1 MRFEDILGLQHL
13 KNHLVS
19 SVENNR
25 VAHAQLFTGSI
36 GSGTLPIAIAFA
48 RTLMIKYSSPLK
60 IDRISRSFD
69 QLTHP
74 DLHFVYPINNTTSS
88 PKKPNSQDFI
98 TDWRSFLSHS
108 PYQNL
113 YDWYQKV
120 GIEKKQGN
128 INVDEAAH
136 IVKLLS
142 LKSYEGGPKVMIIWC
157 ADKMNTAASNK
168 LLKLI
173 EEPPNNTY
181 FILIT
186 DSPEDILQTIRSRCQ
201 RLDFP
206 PIGEADIVKGL
217 SSKFN
222 LTKSEALKIAHQAD
236 GSFSKA
242 VHLAEHNSDDELFE
256 KWFITWVRSA
266 FRAKGNKHVVT
277 DLLDWSDQLSR
288 ESRETQKRF
297 LIYCIQFFRQ
307 ALLSNY
313 KVDSLVYLTPYDSKF
328 KFNKFSEFI
337 SGANIIDI
345 FKVLEDASFHIE
357 RNGNA
362 KMIFS
367 DLSFQLTRLLHKK

>member
-19 SVENNR
+19 SVQNNR

-36 GSGTLPIAIAFA
+36 GSGTLPMAIAFA
-48 RTLMIKYSSPLK
+48 RTLMIQYSSPSK
-60 IDRISRSFD
+60 GDRISRSFD

-74 DLHFVYPINNTTSS
+74 DLHFVYPINTTSS
-88 PKKPNSQDFI
+88 SSKKPNSLDFI
-98 TDWRSFLSHS
+98 YEWRSFVSQN
-108 PYQNL
+108 PYQSL

-142 LKSYEGGPKVMIIWC
+142 LKSFEGGPKVMIIWC

-206 PIGEADIVKGL
+206 PIGEADIIKGL
-217 SSKFN
+217 VSKFGI
-222 LTKSEALKIAHQAD
+222 TESEALKIAYQAD

-242 VHLAEHNSDDELFE
+242 LHLVEHNSDDELFE
-256 KWFITWVRSA
+256 EWFITWVRSA
-266 FRAKGNKHVVT
+266 FRAKGNKHVLT
-277 DLLDWSDQLSR
+277 DLLDWSDQLSK
-288 ESRETQKRF
+288 ETRETQKRF
-297 LIYCIQFFRQ
+297 LNYCIQFFRQ

-313 KVDSLVYLTPYDSKF
+313 KVDSLVYLSPYNANF

-337 SGANIIDI
+337 SGTNISDI
-345 FKVLEDASFHIE
+345 FKVLEDAIFHVE
-357 RNGNA
+357 RNGNG
-362 KMIFS
+362 KLIFS

>member
-19 SVENNR
+19 SVQNNR

-36 GSGTLPIAIAFA
+36 GSGTLPMAIAFA
-48 RTLMIKYSSPLK
+48 RTLMIQYSSPSK
-60 IDRISRSFD
+60 GDRISRSFD

-74 DLHFVYPINNTTSS
+74 DLHFVYPINTTSS
-88 PKKPNSQDFI
+88 SSKKPNSLDFI
-98 TDWRSFLSHS
+98 YEWRSFVSQN
-108 PYQNL
+108 PYQSL

-142 LKSYEGGPKVMIIWC
+142 LKSFEGGPKVMIIWC

-206 PIGEADIVKGL
+206 PIGEADIIKGL
-217 SSKFN
+217 VSKFDI
-222 LTKSEALKIAHQAD
+222 TESEALKIAYQAD

-242 VHLAEHNSDDELFE
+242 LHLVEHNSDDELFE
-256 KWFITWVRSA
+256 EWFITWVRSA
-266 FRAKGNKHVVT
+266 FRAKGNKHVLT
-277 DLLDWSDQLSR
+277 DLLDWSDQLSK
-288 ESRETQKRF
+288 ETRETQKRF
-297 LIYCIQFFRQ
+297 LNYCIQFFRQ

-313 KVDSLVYLTPYDSKF
+313 KVDSLVYLSPYNANF

-337 SGANIIDI
+337 SGTNISDI
-345 FKVLEDASFHIE
+345 FKVLEDAIFHVE
-357 RNGNA
+357 RNGNG
-362 KMIFS
+362 KLIFS

>member
-13 KNHLVS
+13 KKHLVS
-19 SVENNR
+19 NVENNR
-25 VAHAQLFTGSI
+25 VAHAQLFSGPI
-36 GSGTLPIAIAFA
+36 GSGALPMAIAFA
-48 RTLMIKYSSPLK
+48 RTLMTKYSNPLK
-60 IDRISRSFD
+60 ADRISRSFD

-74 DLHFVYPINNTTSS
+74 DVHFIYPINTTNSF
-88 PKKPNSQDFI
+88 PKKPNSLDFI
-98 TDWRSFLSHS
+98 FEWRSFVSQNS
-108 PYQNL
+108 YQSL

-157 ADKMNTAASNK
+157 ADKMNAAASNK

-173 EEPPNNTY
+173 EEPPNKTY

-217 SSKFN
+217 TSKFD
-222 LTKSEALKIAHQAD
+222 LTQSEALKIAYQAD

-256 KWFITWVRSA
+256 QWFITWVRSA

-297 LIYCIQFFRQ
+297 LNYCIQFFRQ
-307 ALLSNY
+307 ALLTNY
-313 KVDSLVYLTPYDSKF
+313 KVDSLVYLAPYDSNF

-337 SGANIIDI
+337 SGTNISDI
-345 FKVLEDASFHIE
+345 FKVLGDAIFHVE

>member
-19 SVENNR
+19 SVQNNR

-36 GSGTLPIAIAFA
+36 GSGTLPMAIAFA
-48 RTLMIKYSSPLK
+48 RTLMIQYSSPSK
-60 IDRISRSFD
+60 GDRISRSLD

-74 DLHFVYPINNTTSS
+74 DLHFVYPINTTSS
-88 PKKPNSQDFI
+88 SSKKPNSLDFI
-98 TDWRSFLSHS
+98 YEWRSFVSQN
-108 PYQNL
+108 PYQSL

-142 LKSYEGGPKVMIIWC
+142 LKSFEGGPKVMIIWC

-206 PIGEADIVKGL
+206 PIGEADIIKGL
-217 SSKFN
+217 VSKFDISE
-222 LTKSEALKIAHQAD
+222 SEALKIAYQAD

-242 VHLAEHNSDDELFE
+242 LHLVEHNSDDELFE
-256 KWFITWVRSA
+256 EWFITWVRSA
-266 FRAKGNKHVVT
+266 FRAKGNKHVLT
-277 DLLDWSDQLSR
+277 DLLDWSDQLSK
-288 ESRETQKRF
+288 ETRETQKRF
-297 LIYCIQFFRQ
+297 LNYCIQFFRQ

-313 KVDSLVYLTPYDSKF
+313 KVDSLVYLSPYNTTF

-337 SGANIIDI
+337 SGTNISDI
-345 FKVLEDASFHIE
+345 FKVLEDAIFHVE
-357 RNGNA
+357 RNGNG
-362 KMIFS
+362 KVIFS